1 MNWRGRTVEYS
12 SDRAKRPLAEVPC
25 ADAVGAWDRC
35 PIGTWGAVS
44 VRGKVFLCTLS
55 GWGLAENNPILE
67 PSSFG

>member
-25 ADAVGAWDRC
+25 ANAVCAWDRC
-35 PIGTWGAVS
+35 PFCTWGGGFSA
-44 VRGKVFLCTLS
+44 GEGFFCTLS

-67 PSSFG
+67 LLSVG

>member
-35 PIGTWGAVS
+35 PFCTWGAVS
-44 VRGKVFLCTLS
+44 VRGKVLSCTLS

-67 PSSFG
+67 LLSVG